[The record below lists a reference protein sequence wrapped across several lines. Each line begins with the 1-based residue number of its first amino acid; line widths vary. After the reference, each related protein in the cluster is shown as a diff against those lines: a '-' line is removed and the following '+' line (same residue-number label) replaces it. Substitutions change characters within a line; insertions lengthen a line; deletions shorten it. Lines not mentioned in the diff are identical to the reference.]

1 MNTTLDFYPAIN
13 GTGEANGEED
23 GDFPILDY
31 NESAFSQRFELSTLA
46 DVNSEELLRELLRRI
61 GEDPHREGLRQT
73 PARIIRSWHE
83 LFSGYDKRADDVLV
97 TQFHAEQYDEM
108 VLLRD
113 VEFYSTCEH
122 HMLPFCGEAHIAYIP
137 DQKIVGLSKL
147 ARLLDVFARRLQVQ
161 ERLTQQIASEL
172 QRVIMPKGVAVMIE
186 GKHQCMSCR
195 GVRKQNGKMITSCLL
210 GEFRENFATRTE
222 FFSLLKN

>member
-1 MNTTLDFYPAIN
+1 MNTTLDFYPRTN
-13 GTGEANGEED
+13 GTGRPTEKMETFLFSTITKA
-23 GDFPILDY
+23 L
-31 NESAFSQRFELSTLA
+31 FSQRFEASTLA

-73 PARIIRSWHE
+73 PARIIRSWRE
-83 LFSGYDKRADDVLV
+83 LFSGYDQRADDVLA

-122 HMLPFCGEAHIAYIP
+122 HMLPFFGDAHIAYIP

-161 ERLTQQIASEL
+161 ERLTQQIATEL
-172 QRVIMPKGVAVMIE
+172 QRVIKPKGVAVMIE

-195 GVRKQNGKMITSCLL
+195 GVRKQNGKMTTSCLL
-210 GEFRENFATRTE
+210 GEFRENFATRSE